1 MELESVAVLAEGFG
15 IENCRS
21 LEGSLVVTR
30 ILSSLGVA
38 GRCRIEKGPGNC
50 MGRYRRAG
58 FDRRSSRVI
67 HRNTQF
73 TQFGAFVWKSM
84 KGIVSPWG

>member
-1 MELESVAVLAEGFG
+1 MELGSVAVLAGEFG
-15 IENCRS
+15 IENYRS
-21 LEGSLVVTR
+21 LEDSLVVTR

-38 GRCRIEKGPGNC
+38 GRYRIEKGPGNC

-67 HRNTQF
+67 HRNTH
-73 TQFGAFVWKSM
+73 
-84 KGIVSPWG
+84 